1 LVGGTAERASVV
13 IESVTVVAP
22 LPAGIAEGEKVAA
35 APVGN
40 PDIVNITEFAVVPFR
55 GVTDKL

>member
-1 LVGGTAERASVV
+1 V